1 MKRDGGRRNVGEG
14 ETGPKKAEQRRKR
27 RKNKGKKREKRKK
40 STKDGKKKTS
50 SIYKAEL

>member
-14 ETGPKKAEQRRKR
+14 ETGPKKAEQRKR